1 VDSAEPLRRLLES
14 EVQKENMRRTK
25 IIATLG
31 PATSTPAALEN
42 LIQTGVNVF
51 RFNMSHAPHDWVRTT
66 ARTIREICATL
77 DQEVGLLL
85 DTQGPAIR
93 TGVVEK
99 TIDLQVGDLVSFT
112 VKGQKGTEPI
122 SVDVNY
128 PQLVDDIEVGRI
140 VIVDNGNLRMQAL
153 EKRGPNELICRAL
166 NAGPMGSRRHINLPG
181 VKVNLPALTEK
192 DYLDLELAFECDMD
206 FIAMSFVREAAD
218 IELLR
223 GLLKERNSHIR
234 IVAKIEDQLAV
245 RNLEE
250 IIAACD
256 GLMVAR
262 GDLGIEVPYEELP
275 IIQRRAVNLCLAAVK
290 PVIVATHLLESMIV
304 NPSPTRAEIT
314 DIANAVFE
322 HADATMLSGETT
334 TGKYPFECV
343 EIMDRIA
350 GRIEQGKTVETY
362 VNPLIPKSAGQR
374 MNAAAVYL
382 ANETRSAG
390 ICVFTHSG
398 KTARF
403 ISGLRPQAAP
413 VFAFTPN
420 LNVCRSLSLHFGVK
434 AHVIPFSDDPNDT
447 LLRMMAKLKQDKHV
461 VPGDSIVV
469 VSDLVV
475 GKEVLHAIHVHML

>member
-1 VDSAEPLRRLLES
+1 
-14 EVQKENMRRTK
+14 MRRTK

-31 PATSTPAALEN
+31 PATSSPSALQN
-42 LIQTGVNVF
+42 LISLGVNVF
-51 RFNMSHAPHDWVRTT
+51 RFNMSHAPHEWVRAT
-66 ARTIREICATL
+66 AQSIREISAQLGT
-77 DQEVGLLL
+77 EVALLL

-93 TGVVEK
+93 TGSVDK

-128 PQLVDDIEVGRI
+128 PQLVDDIEVGRV
-140 VIVDNGNLRMQAL
+140 VIVDNGNLRMQAV

-192 DYLDLELAFECDMD
+192 DYLDVELAFECRMD

-218 IELLR
+218 IALLR
-223 GLLKERNSHIR
+223 GLLKERGSQVR
-234 IVAKIEDQLAV
+234 IIAKIEDQLAV

-250 IIAACD
+250 IIEACD

-275 IIQRRAVNLCLAAVK
+275 IIQRRAVNLCLAAIK
-290 PVIVATHLLESMIV
+290 PVIVATHLLESMIT

-322 HADATMLSGETT
+322 HADSIMLSGETT
-334 TGKYPFECV
+334 TGKYPMECV

-350 GRIEQGKTVETY
+350 GRIEKGKTVETY
-362 VNPLIPKSAGQR
+362 VNPVVCKSAGQR

-382 ANETRSAG
+382 ANETNSAG

-413 VFAFTPN
+413 IFAFTPN
-420 LNVCRSLSLHFGVK
+420 IEVCRSLSLHFGVR
-434 AHVIPFSDDPNDT
+434 AFVLEFSDDPNDT
-447 LLRMMAKLKQDKHV
+447 LLRMMGKLQKNGHV
-461 VPGDSIVV
+461 LPGESIVV

-475 GKEVLHAIHVHML
+475 GKEVLHAIHVHTLK

>member
-1 VDSAEPLRRLLES
+1 
-14 EVQKENMRRTK
+14 MRRTK
-25 IIATLG
+25 IIATVG
-31 PATSTPAALEN
+31 PATSTPAALEM
-42 LIQTGVNVF
+42 LIALGVNVF
-51 RFNMSHAPHDWVRTT
+51 RFNMSHAPHDWVRTV
-66 ARTIREICATL
+66 AKSIREVSTKTG
-77 DQEVGLLL
+77 DEVALLL

-99 TIDLQVGDLVSFT
+99 AYDLQINDLVSFT
-112 VKGQKGTEPI
+112 VNGQKGTETI

-128 PQLVDDIEVGRI
+128 PYLVDDIDVGRI
-140 VIVDNGNLRMQAL
+140 VIVDNGLLRMEAV
-153 EKRGPNELICRAL
+153 EKRENELICKVL
-166 NAGPMGSRRHINLPG
+166 TPGPMGSRRHINLPG
-181 VKVNLPALTEK
+181 IDVKLPALTEK
-192 DYLDLELAFECDMD
+192 DYADIELAFECEMD
-206 FIAMSFVREAAD
+206 FIAMSFVRRAAD

-223 GLLKERNSHIR
+223 KTIKERNSHIR
-234 IVAKIEDQLAV
+234 IVAKIEDQMAV
-245 RNLEE
+245 KNLDE

-290 PVIVATHLLESMIV
+290 PVIVATHLLESMIT

-322 HADATMLSGETT
+322 HADAIMLSGETT
-334 TGKYPFECV
+334 TGKYPFDCV

-350 GRIEQGKTVETY
+350 KRIEQGKTVATY
-362 VNPLIPKSAGQR
+362 INPVTPKTPGQR
-374 MNAAAVYL
+374 LNAAAIYL
-382 ANETRSAG
+382 ANETESVG

-403 ISGLRPQAAP
+403 LAGMRPQLAP

-420 LNVCRSLSLHFGVK
+420 LNVCRSLSLHFGIK
-434 AHVIPFSDDPNDT
+434 AHVIEFHDDPNENLVRMQDQ
-447 LLRMMAKLKQDKHV
+447 LLAHKYVK
-461 VPGDSIVV
+461 PGDSIVV

-475 GKEVLHAIHVHML
+475 GNDTLHAIHVHTLK